1 MNASDIE
8 LQARD
13 LSLIYREIYFLAV
26 ETCHLSRTQA
36 ENLASW
42 YCSTGGHVDEPDFG
56 AN

>member
-1 MNASDIE
+1 MNAIDTE

-13 LSLIYREIYFLAV
+13 LSLIYREIFTLATD
-26 ETCHLSRTQA
+26 TCHLSREQA

-42 YCSTGGHVDEPDFG
+42 YCSTGGHIDEPDFG